1 MGPHHQQL
9 EMGIQAKERQKK
21 TKQLFTIPKY
31 FRNNFHHAFGWTL
44 LEIGSG
50 S

>member
-21 TKQLFTIPKY
+21 NKTT
-31 FRNNFHHAFGWTL
+31 FHHS
-44 LEIGSG
+44 EIFQE
-50 S
+50 